1 MYIKDNQE
9 NSEETPL
16 NAEEATKICMS
27 LIHEI
32 LICPAMENDLI
43 DSEDYEALL
52 QIGQTLRFVAKKA
65 LIYETMEE
73 QDNGMTFGRN

>member
-9 NSEETPL
+9 NSEQTPL
-16 NAEEATKICMS
+16 NAEEATKICMG
-27 LIHEI
+27 LIYEI
-32 LICPAMENDLI
+32 LISPAMENDLI
-43 DSEDYEALL
+43 DSEDYEALQ

>member
-16 NAEEATKICMS
+16 NAEEAMKICMGVIYHV
-27 LIHEI
+27 LIS
-32 LICPAMENDLI
+32 PAMEKNLI
-43 DSEDYEALL
+43 NSEDYEAL
-52 QIGQTLRFVAKKA
+52 QQVGKTLRFVAKKA
-65 LIYETMEE
+65 LIFEKMKE